1 MPRRPL
7 FCQTCDDLLD
17 ELAKAAEAAA
27 ACSGGLRTA
36 GTPENAAAFQNEAD
50 LRNRYF
56 ELKERALRHRELAH
70 GQFRR
75 SQRAD

>member
-17 ELAKAAEAAA
+17 ELEKAAEAAA
-27 ACSGGLRTA
+27 ACSGGVRTA
-36 GTPENAAAFQNEAD
+36 GTPENAALFKNEAD

-75 SQRAD
+75 SP